1 MNKLLGKVKNLQ
13 FMVHLTLI
21 KVVMPANAEVLVS
34 IIFKWVTFDPV
45 DTSALTG
52 SYYTPSEPEEID
64 DRLT

>member
-34 IIFKWVTFDPV
+34 IIFEWVTFDPV